1 MKNVRRPTYSFLI
14 LVIGLILINSLLAWF
29 SLLVSHL
36 VFHLISPSSTLPAGV
51 ALISLAAAFMLI
63 FTLWYGMYG
72 VIAAYV
78 GCFIGSGLFSGMP
91 ATVAIYFSL
100 AGLWQVLIP
109 LAAFRIFNVNV
120 GMESR
125 RDLFHL
131 VLFGVILN
139 NVIGAAWGSAALAV
153 GGVVD
158 WSQVM
163 SVFTSWLVGNAL
175 ITIIIVPLVLHYY
188 TPRVEKSKVF
198 VKNYWF

>member
-29 SLLVSHL
+29 SLLVSHI
-36 VFHLISPSSTLPAGV
+36 ISPSSTLPAGV
-51 ALISLAAAFMLI
+51 ALIPIAAAFMLA
-63 FTLWYGMYG
+63 FALWYGMYG
-72 VIAAYV
+72 AIAAYV

-109 LAAFRIFNVNV
+109 LTAFRIFDVNV
-120 GMESR
+120 GMESN

-131 VLFGVILN
+131 VLFGVIVN
-139 NVIGAAWGSAALAV
+139 NVIGAAWGSIALAI
-153 GGVVD
+153 GGVMG
-158 WSQVM
+158 WSQVL
-163 SVFTSWLVGNAL
+163 SVFTTWLIGTAVV
-175 ITIIIVPLVLHYY
+175 TIIIVPLVLRRC